1 MILELSKE
9 QIKPGVTVVRM
20 KGSIHSGPDC
30 RRVEREVEDLV
41 QAKQVHLIFD
51 LTGLTHIDSSA
62 IGSIVKCLTT
72 CKRANGDMRIAG
84 ATGMLEGTLRL
95 TKVDK
100 VIGIFPTAA
109 DAAAD
114 FPKQTV

>member
-1 MILELSKE
+1 MTKE
-9 QIKPGVTVVRM
+9 QIKPGVTIVRM

-30 RRVEREVEDLV
+30 RRVEREVDDLV
-41 QAKQVHLIFD
+41 QAKQVHLILD

-62 IGSIVKCLTT
+62 IGSIVKCLSAL
-72 CKRANGDMRIAG
+72 KKANGDMRIAG

-109 DAAAD
+109 EAAAD
-114 FPKQTV
+114 FPKPAV

>member
-1 MILELSKE
+1 MARE
-9 QIKPGVTVVRM
+9 QLKAGVTVVRM

-41 QAKQVHLIFD
+41 QAKQLHLIFD
-51 LTGLTHIDSSA
+51 LTGVTHIDSSA

-72 CKRANGDMRIAG
+72 LRRANGDLRMAG
-84 ATGMLEGTLRL
+84 LQGMLEGTMRL

-100 VIGIFPTAA
+100 VIAIFPTAA
-109 DAAAD
+109 EASAD